1 MENLNFVLKSKIN
14 YNKLIE
20 KGKKTNKIL
29 DDFLKLGNKEQG
41 SILSNNISRTKSKF
55 TFSLSTNKIQKSINS
70 DFNIDIHTLSAL
82 HEANTGSDYY
92 RKVIKEKIKYEN
104 QLREELI
111 SLTRDIYHK
120 KQYKIELDN
129 KLSEIYLQ
137 KASIIQTFNNK
148 KNQYKKELLD
158 LQDEYDKEVG
168 NAQHKRGS
176 VTFDKEQM
184 KKVISTT
191 NKNYAID
198 NKLRK
203 LKDNYTKNL
212 KIINSQRDEIMKL
225 IKINNEE
232 IEYYKL
238 VNDELIKNIKITIFQ
253 L

>member
-41 SILSNNISRTKSKF
+41 SILSNNISLTKSKF

-82 HEANTGSDYY
+82 HEANTGSDYN

-111 SLTRDIYHK
+111 SLTRAIYHK

-158 LQDEYDKEVG
+158 LQDEYDKKVG
-168 NAQHKRGS
+168 NAQHKCGS
-176 VTFDKEQM
+176 VTFDKEEM